1 MKILYE
7 DNHLIIVSKLPS
19 EIVHSDKTGD
29 TSLEEMVAHY
39 LKEKYQKPG
48 NVFVGVVHRL
58 DRPVGGIVVFAKTS
72 KALARMNKLFA
83 DGGVHKIYRAIIPQM
98 NRKET
103 SGECI
108 DWLLR
113 NPKQNKT
120 YRVSPNT
127 PDAKRAHLK
136 WRLIAS
142 AERYQL
148 LEIELLTGR
157 HHQIRTQLAGIGTPI
172 KGDLKYGAPRSN
184 PDGSISL
191 LSYSIRFEHPVSH
204 EEIFLTAPTPN
215 DKLWQLLM
223 ARVSQEE
230 LTS

>member
-1 MKILYE
+1 MNILYE
-7 DNHLIIVSKLPS
+7 DNHLIIVNKKPG
-19 EIVHSDKTGD
+19 EIVHVDKTGD
-29 TSLEEMVAHY
+29 VSLEDKVGHY

-83 DGGVHKIYRAIIPQM
+83 EGKVHKTYRAIVP
-98 NRKET
+98 NSNSRET
-103 SGECI
+103 SGECV
-108 DWLLR
+108 DWLIR
-113 NPKQNKT
+113 NTKQNKT
-120 YRVSPNT
+120 YRASESHPN
-127 PDAKRAHLK
+127 AKKAHLK
-136 WRLIAS
+136 WKLLAT

-148 LEIELLTGR
+148 LEVQLFTGR
-157 HHQIRTQLAGIGTPI
+157 HHQIRVQLAGINRII

-191 LSYSIRFEHPVSH
+191 LSYSIQFEHPVSH
-204 EEIFLTAPTPN
+204 KEISLVAPTPK

-223 ARVSQEE
+223 SRA
-230 LTS
+230 